1 MQMRQSR
8 RDFLA
13 SLTAAGAAGMVGAR
27 SSLGDEAP
35 PEVTTI
41 RLRKSRAICL
51 APRYLAGDLLRAE
64 GFTDVQYIPDLP
76 FDAVAHGDLDF
87 DLSTPSLI
95 VSQLDAGLPI
105 TALAGVHPG
114 CYELFAHE
122 PIRSVIDLKDRK
134 VGIRTLDSGEHLLI
148 AIMARHVG
156 LDPKADIEWVV
167 PADGNAMQLYV
178 TGEVDAFLGFPP
190 EPQELRVRKVGHVI
204 LNMTTNQPWSQYFCC
219 MACAKRDFVRNY
231 PVATKRALRAILKAT
246 DICAADPEWA
256 AQRLVDEGFAERY
269 ETALQVLT
277 ELPYNV
283 WREYDPEDSLR
294 FYALRLHEA
303 GMIGSSPNTL
313 IAQSAD
319 WRFLNELKRELKV

>member
-1 MQMRQSR
+1 MHAMQSR
-8 RDFLA
+8 RHFLSA
-13 SLTAAGAAGMVGAR
+13 LSAATAVGALGAR
-27 SSLGDEAP
+27 NSLGDEAP
-35 PEVTTI
+35 PETTMI

-51 APRYLAGDLLRAE
+51 APRYLARDLLRAE
-64 GFTDVQYIPDLP
+64 GFTDVQYLPDLP
-76 FDAVAHGDLDF
+76 FDAVAHGDLDL
-87 DLSTPSLI
+87 DLLTASSI
-95 VSQLDAGLPI
+95 VSQLDAGKPI
-105 TALAGVHPG
+105 TALAGMHPG

-122 PIRSVIDLKDRK
+122 PIRTVIDLKHRK
-134 VGIRTLDSGEHLLI
+134 VGVRTLDSGEHLLI

-167 PADGNAMQLYV
+167 PADGNAMQLYIA
-178 TGEVDAFLGFPP
+178 GEVDAFLGFPP
-190 EPQELRVRKVGHVI
+190 EPQQLRVDKVGRVI

-256 AQRLVDEGFAERY
+256 AQRLVDEAFADRY
-269 ETALQVLT
+269 ESALQVLT

-283 WREYDPEDSLR
+283 WRDFDPEDSLR

-303 GMIGSSPNTL
+303 GMITSSPNALLAEGT
-313 IAQSAD
+313 D
-319 WRFLNELKRELKV
+319 WRFLEELKRELKA